1 MNRLNDVHLGL
12 RFFCDQ
18 VHMLS
23 SLCVSFGNDHQSF
36 QQTYGVSQ
44 EVELKEGRF
53 VPCVRP
59 LMPRSIYD
67 LASLTKLFTAVLV
80 LRLSERGQL
89 DLQRPVCQLDSRFV
103 HLKEVSLWEVLTFQ
117 AALRTPGRIDE
128 APDATSALQRL
139 FQVERCELPA
149 VRIYS
154 DINAMVAACVME
166 AVTGRDY
173 MTLLHEE
180 ILDPEGMRDTY
191 SRVPPEQHFRL
202 VSTCFEH
209 RFTRGACRFR
219 TDPPL
224 GLPHDPKALK
234 LTGREGRVYGHAG
247 LFSTLDDMTRFCQ
260 ALLKGRLLSR
270 ESLRLLGTNVTGRPN
285 GDGTYRQYLSLLCFV
300 RHPVQRLSEVP
311 GWMSPLSFGL
321 SGFTGN
327 AIAVD
332 PLNNAFT
339 VLLGN
344 RVHNRLSFTDVP
356 FEDFIRRG
364 ECTIKEDGTGFF
376 RLADGRRVSSSL
388 RYVYF
393 KDAQIHGR
401 VYACLLE
408 EGLLREKR

>member
-1 MNRLNDVHLGL
+1 MNRFDDVQLGL
-12 RFFCDQ
+12 RFFCEQ

-23 SLCVSFGNDHQSF
+23 SLCVSYGSDRQSF
-36 QQTYGVSQ
+36 EQTCGVSQ
-44 EVELKEGRF
+44 EVELQEGHL

-89 DLQRPVCQLDSRFV
+89 DLQRPVCELDSRFI
-103 HLKEVSLWEVLTFQ
+103 HLTEVSLWEVLTFQ

-128 APDATSALQRL
+128 APDAASALHRL
-139 FQVERCELPA
+139 YEVERCELPA

-154 DINAMVAACVME
+154 DINPMVAACVME

-180 ILDPEGMRDTY
+180 ILDPEGMCDTF
-191 SRVPPEQHFRL
+191 SQVPPEQHFRL
-202 VSTCFEH
+202 VSTRFEH
-209 RFTRGACRFR
+209 RFTHGACRLR
-219 TDPPL
+219 TDPAP
-224 GLPHDPKALK
+224 GLPHDPKALV

-247 LFSTLDDMTRFCQ
+247 LFSTLADMTRFCQ
-260 ALLKGRLLSR
+260 ALLAGRLLSR
-270 ESLRLLGTNVTGRPN
+270 ESLALLGTNVTGRPN
-285 GDGTYRQYLSLLCFV
+285 ADGTHRQYLSLLCFV

-311 GWMSPLSFGL
+311 GWMSPFSFGL

-327 AIAVD
+327 TIAVD
-332 PLNNAFT
+332 PVNNAFT

-393 KDAQIHGR
+393 KDSQIHER
-401 VYACLLE
+401 VHACLLE
-408 EGLLREKR
+408 EGLLREE